1 MRTNKIVFFAITAL
15 TAIVIS
21 PLVGGGVAV
30 IGALAGVAGTS
41 LVVLFGSAATATF
54 AAILALANLAA
65 NLFCE

>member
-21 PLVGGGVAV
+21 PLVGGGTAV
-30 IGALAGVAGTS
+30 IGALAGAEGTS
-41 LVVLFGSAATATF
+41 LIVLFGSAATATF

-65 NLFCE
+65 DLFRE